1 MVIYQVNKQKSY
13 AQVNIKRMP
22 KETIIIIIIIISSK
36 YLRPINHEDQSIR
49 HMPKD
54 FLRNSNLR
62 ESRGLLRISVN

>member
-22 KETIIIIIIIISSK
+22 KETIIIIIIIIIIISSK
-36 YLRPINHEDQSIR
+36 SLRPINHEDQSIR

-54 FLRNSNLR
+54 FLRNSN
-62 ESRGLLRISVN
+62 